1 MVSKGSNSSELTL
14 DKLEFRS
21 STKLSN
27 DMSESSSSSSSSS
40 SSVVDTLVF
49 LYVVL
54 KLFMTMGVFLLLF
67 SIFRLRR
74 FFSELDHG
82 CFLLL

>member
-40 SSVVDTLVF
+40 VVDTLVF

-54 KLFMTMGVFLLLF
+54 KLFMASGVFLLLF

>member
-14 DKLEFRS
+14 DKLEFKS

-27 DMSESSSSSSSSS
+27 DMSESSSSSSSS
-40 SSVVDTLVF
+40 VVDILVF
-49 LYVVL
+49 LYAVL
-54 KLFMTMGVFLLLF
+54 KLFMIIGVFLLLF

-74 FFSELDHG
+74 FFSELDHC

>member
-14 DKLEFRS
+14 DKLEFKS

-27 DMSESSSSSSSSS
+27 DMSESSSSSSSS

-74 FFSELDHG
+74 FFSELDHC